1 MTIIINQIFIVIIIA
16 LLLLILP
23 EHSHGLACP
32 VKPLHNLLIQTPEE
46 STPTATTDIIT
57 TTPDGA
63 SALEL
68 WTVSRLETMYR
79 DSVQIKCPFFRRR
92 ASDLLE
98 GIDMMARF
106 LVIRH
111 KSILD
116 LPLGCRIPSSRPK
129 RKNLDTATILSILS
143 NDWKPSTHK
152 GYYIT
157 GRLNQTIYR
166 DDCLFDGPD
175 PDMPVKGLAKYVKAS
190 KDLFDYDASCAQLL
204 ELKLVDDS
212 NKKVVQAR
220 WKLQNCVLRLPW
232 RPMLPTWTG
241 TTTYHLDEDSLI
253 YHHEEA
259 WDLSV
264 LEAFCRTVS
273 PALGDWIWKNSQGRS
288 SAEQQPELM
297 P

>member
-1 MTIIINQIFIVIIIA
+1 M
-16 LLLLILP
+16 LP
-23 EHSHGLACP
+23 GVQGLACP
-32 VKPLHNLLIQTPEE
+32 VKPLHELLLQPATAEGS
-46 STPTATTDIIT
+46 STAAATAPVVV

-68 WTVSRLETMYR
+68 WTASRLETLYA
-79 DSVQIKCPFFRRR
+79 DSIKIKCPFFRRR
-92 ASDLLE
+92 ASDILE

-116 LPLGCRIPSSRPK
+116 LPLGCRIPSTTSVKPK
-129 RKNLDTATILSILS
+129 NKHLSTEIIFSILS

-166 DDCLFDGPD
+166 DDCFFDGPD

-190 KDLFDYDASCAQLL
+190 KDLFDNDASCAELL
-204 ELKLVDDS
+204 ELTIVDDRQI
-212 NKKVVQAR
+212 QAR
-220 WKLQNCVLRLPW
+220 WKLKNCVLRLPW

-241 TTTYHLDEDSLI
+241 TTAYHLDDESLI
-253 YHHEEA
+253 YHHAET
-259 WDLSV
+259 WDVSV
-264 LEAFCRTVS
+264 LEAFCRTIS
-273 PALGDWIWKNSQGRS
+273 PELGNWIWEDTNINNRQHVLYQRS
-288 SAEQQPELM
+288 K
-297 P
+297 